1 MFGRNGDNIPS
12 AATAAA
18 LMQQYSI
25 TRVRIY
31 DHDTTV
37 IQAFGST
44 QIRVIIA
51 VTNAEIPSIAATQS
65 AADSWVSTYVA
76 PYIKGTNIN
85 AIAVG
90 NEVLTSNSS
99 VSAMLLPAM
108 ENIHT
113 ALQSQGFDAS
123 VKVSSPHG
131 LGLLEVSY
139 PPSSG
144 VFFTNIVSVMQ
155 PLLDF
160 LNTTGSFFM
169 LNVYPFLA
177 YENSVSTV
185 SLGYALFNS
194 SSSVTDSNNGL
205 IYYNLYDAQIDA
217 LVSAM
222 GKLSHGSLGVM
233 VTETGWPSDGDQT
246 AEPAANFANA
256 ETYNQNLVQRTM
268 NNSGTPLRPNQ
279 EIDSYIVSLYDE
291 DLRPVPSASNRHWGL
306 FYPNGTFK
314 YDFNFLNGNTGSGS
328 GGGGTN
334 GSTNGPSPPPP
345 PGTSPSPSSQNVWCV
360 AKQGSSNASLQ
371 QVRLPCLKRITRLYI
386 NINATWIHSHQTTP
400 ICISVFQ
407 FESLHLIVARSK
419 RMNCELQPC

>member
-1 MFGRNGDNIPS
+1 
-12 AATAAA
+12 
-18 LMQQYSI
+18 MQQYSI

-31 DHDTTV
+31 DHDTSV

-51 VTNAEIPSIAATQS
+51 VTNAEIPSIASTQS
-65 AADSWVSTYVA
+65 NADSWVSTYVA
-76 PYIKGTNIN
+76 PFIKGTNIN

-108 ENIHT
+108 QNIHT

-194 SSSVTDSNNGL
+194 SSPVTDSNNGL

-222 GKLSHGSLGVM
+222 GKLNHGSLGVM
-233 VTETGWPSDGDQT
+233 VTETGWPSDGDPSY
-246 AEPAANFANA
+246 EPAANFANA
-256 ETYNQNLVQRTM
+256 EMYNQNLVKRTM

-314 YDFNFLNGNTGSGS
+314 YDFNFLNGNSGGSSS

-334 GSTNGPSPPPP
+334 GSNNGTSPPPP
-345 PGTSPSPSSQNVWCV
+345 PGTTPSSSSQNVWCV

-371 QVRLPCLKRITRLYI
+371 QVRITRTSRSICQYWHHI
-386 NINATWIHSHQTTP
+386 DSITP
-400 ICISVFQ
+400 NYTIWISVYRIQ
-407 FESLHLIVARSK
+407 ESNFNPYILIVARSK
-419 RMNCELQPC
+419 TMNCELRQCWINAVQKLNP